1 MQNTLFPQVSPA
13 EVNHLQ
19 SELSSSYQVPHP
31 YVDES
36 LQQKRPKV
44 AAYCRVSTLS
54 DMQEDSLEN
63 QTIHFTNF
71 IRSNPDW
78 SFAGVYSDRGKSG
91 TQTQSR
97 YGFNKMIRQALDG
110 KIDIILCKSLS
121 RMARNVSDTLDTVR
135 LLKEKGVRVIF
146 ESEGIDTG
154 DMQSEFILTMLSAV
168 VQEESRSISE
178 NNTWAFRKRCERG
191 DVRFNRMLGYT
202 STEERDWVIVEEEA
216 KMVQEAFDEFLKG
229 TGLSRIARKFLIK
242 GHKKVNGKTDWS
254 GISIKGILTNE
265 RYTGDVLCQKRYTKD
280 HLSHKVVVNNGERN
294 QYLISDHHEPIIRRH
309 IFDEVQALFSKNN
322 KNNKKKSKGRW
333 KSYPFSGR
341 LVCARC
347 GRNFVRSANGDVVTW
362 RCGSRSKNILLCS
375 MKGIKEE
382 KFKQP
387 LVQAFIE
394 RYQIDYSNHS
404 TSQITRLIKELQSAA
419 SSREFEQNRFRLDLE
434 RALLEENT
442 AILKSSEV
450 SHLTEKRLAVEERM
464 AERESWWEMVDR
476 DYIYR
481 KEALD
486 VLTNLKL
493 VGDPVKQLRQQME
506 NLSFLRAW
514 AVRIEAVSPYLFS
527 ITWVSGDKTEID
539 LTKGVI

>member
-1 MQNTLFPQVSPA
+1 MQNTLSPRVSSV

-19 SELSSSYQVPHP
+19 SEESPSYQVPHP
-31 YVDES
+31 FVEES
-36 LQQKRPKV
+36 SQQKRPKV
-44 AAYCRVSTLS
+44 AAYCRVSTMS

-63 QTIHFTNF
+63 QTIHFTNL

-78 SFAGVYSDRGKSG
+78 TFAGVYTDRGKSG

-97 YGFNKMIRQALDG
+97 SGFNKMIRLALDG

-146 ESEGIDTG
+146 DREGIDTG

-178 NNTWAFRKRCERG
+178 NNRWAYIKRCERG
-191 DVRFNRMLGYT
+191 EVVFNRVLGYT
-202 STEERDWVIVEEEA
+202 STEERDWVIVEDEA
-216 KMVQEAFDEFLKG
+216 KVVKEAFDEFLKG
-229 TGLSRIARKFLIK
+229 TSLSRIARKFVLK
-242 GHKKVNGKTDWS
+242 GYRKVNGKTDWS
-254 GISIKGILTNE
+254 GNSIKSILTNE

-280 HLSHKVVVNNGERN
+280 HLSHKVVVNNGERS
-294 QYLISDHHEPIIRRH
+294 QYLISNHHEPIIRRH
-309 IFDEVQALFSKNN
+309 IFDEVQGLFS

-333 KSYPFSGR
+333 KSYPLSGR

-347 GRNFVRSANGDVVTW
+347 GRNFVRSARGEVVTW
-362 RCGSRSKNILLCS
+362 RCSSRSKNILLCS

-382 KFKQP
+382 KFKQA
-387 LVQAFIE
+387 LIQAFIE
-394 RYQIDYSNHS
+394 RYQIDYSNQS
-404 TSQITRLIKELQSAA
+404 TKQITRLIKELQSAA
-419 SSREFEQNRFRLDLE
+419 SSREFEQNRLRLDLE

-450 SHLTEKRLAVEERM
+450 SHLTEKRIAVEESM
-464 AERESWWEMVDR
+464 AERESWWEKVDK
-476 DYIYR
+476 DYTYR

-486 VLTNLKL
+486 NLASMKL
-493 VGDPVKQLRQQME
+493 SGNPVKQLRQHME
-506 NLSFLRAW
+506 KLSFLRAW
-514 AVRIEAVSPYLFS
+514 AVRIEALSPYLFT
-527 ITWVSGDKTEID
+527 ITWISGDKTEID
-539 LTKGVI
+539 LTKGANLE